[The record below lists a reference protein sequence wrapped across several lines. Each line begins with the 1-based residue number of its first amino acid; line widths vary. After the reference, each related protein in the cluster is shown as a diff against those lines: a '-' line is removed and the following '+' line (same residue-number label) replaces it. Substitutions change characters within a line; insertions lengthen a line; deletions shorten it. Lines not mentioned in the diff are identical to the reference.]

1 MRTTLT
7 LDDDI
12 AAVLKERAVEQG
24 ISFKALVNRV
34 IRQGLG
40 PSRSRPGKP
49 PKTIPHHFGFRP
61 GVDLDRMNQLAD
73 QLEVEAAVA
82 RMRQDGRP

>member
-12 AAVLKERAVEQG
+12 AAVLKERAAEQG
-24 ISFKALVNRV
+24 VSFKTLVNRV
-34 IRQGLG
+34 IRRGLG
-40 PSRSRPGKP
+40 PVESPSGPP

-61 GVDLDRMNQLAD
+61 GIDLDRLNQLAD
-73 QLEVEAAVA
+73 QLEAEAAA
-82 RMRQDGRP
+82 GALQRRSTR